1 MKQKPQLIVVTLMMP
16 QGTTGVQTH
25 FNQILKAADGN
36 GYQTSIVHPFDFN
49 WLARKAVGLI
59 TRLLRPINKEWVN
72 IWVRWAHYQFIKYTL
87 RQVLSTSNDPIILY
101 AQDPLSAKAAL
112 VARTDKKNQ
121 RIATVIHFNIS
132 EADECLMIGLTKQNG
147 CLYNHMVN
155 NEKANLP
162 RVDKLFFVA
171 QFMQTV
177 VQKRLPET
185 QNIPSVV
192 IPNFI
197 EDLAGTTK
205 ALTISGDI
213 ISVGTLEPRKNQA
226 FILNV
231 LKKCKTL
238 GHIYHL
244 TIIGDGQDRN
254 ALEEL
259 AHELGLAEQ
268 VTFLGF
274 IPNATDYMASHR
286 VFAHSAIIET
296 MGIALVEALSYSLP
310 ILAAPVGGIPE
321 VFTDGKEGFYWQLD
335 DIDEAANKL
344 CELLENKA
352 LYMDIS
358 RNARTRFIHSFS
370 KQALANKWLDELI
383 ST

>member
-1 MKQKPQLIVVTLMMP
+1 MKQKPQLIVVTLLPP